1 MKTTSAERRPKETST
16 ANRQAFA
23 ARVEQAIAL
32 FGAEDKPL
40 WKRTQEGMLAFKGL
54 NMDLPDRLLR
64 DIDRCFLG
72 INKIL
77 EGYTL
82 KTWDDYQHIS
92 DEDLLRIQRR
102 IKGLSRSAK

>member
-1 MKTTSAERRPKETST
+1 MNQASAKRQD
-16 ANRQAFA
+16 NRLAFDA
-23 ARVEQAIAL
+23 CVKHAIAL

-54 NMDLPDRLLR
+54 NMDELPDRLLR

-77 EGYTL
+77 AGYTL
-82 KTWDDYQHIS
+82 QTWNDYQRIS

-102 IKGLSRSAK
+102 ITGLFQSRQ